1 MELEIRKGMV
11 EDTEQ
16 VLQLLWDVRA
26 SMEHKEWFYL
36 DPPEMFREMMADG
49 SMELWVAMDENRI
62 AAMFNILTPGLKE
75 YNYGYD
81 LGFSREQLLRVVHM
95 DTVAVHPEYRGLG
108 LQRKLMQ
115 LAEASLAGAGE
126 RILLCTIHPENRY
139 SLQNAQKRGFVI
151 EKELAKYGSVRYIL
165 RKDIM

>member
-1 MELEIRKGMV
+1 MELEIRKGTV

-16 VLQLLWDVRA
+16 VLQLLRDVRE

-115 LAEASLAGAGE
+115 LAEASLAGSGE

-151 EKELAKYGSVRYIL
+151 EKKLAKYGSVRYIL